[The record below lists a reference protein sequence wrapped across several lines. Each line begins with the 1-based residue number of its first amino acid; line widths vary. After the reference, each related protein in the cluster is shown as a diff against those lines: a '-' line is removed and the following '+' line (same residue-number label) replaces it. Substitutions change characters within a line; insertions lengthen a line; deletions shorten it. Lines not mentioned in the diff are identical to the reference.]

1 MLLQMALFHSF
12 LWLSPSY
19 TYHIIFIHSSVE
31 GHLGCFH
38 FLTIVISAVMNIGV
52 HVSFLIKIFIF
63 LDICPGVKLLDYMLL
78 LLCSHSVVSDSLQAH
93 GLQYTRL
100 PWPSPSPRGSYVGTC
115 MLFST
120 VAGQIYI
127 STNGVERFFFIHT
140 LSSIYYL
147 QDFKHLFFL
156 KILIVVKD
164 M

>member
-19 TYHIIFIHSSVE
+19 TYYIIFTHSSVE

-52 HVSFLIKIFIF
+52 FVSFLIKILIF
-63 LDICPGVKLLDYMLL
+63 LDIRPGVKLLDHMLL
-78 LLCSHSVVSDSLQAH
+78 LLFSRSVVSDSLQPR

-100 PWPSPSPRGSYVGTC
+100 PWPSPSPRGSYAGTC

-120 VAGQIYI
+120 VDGQIYI
-127 STNGVERFFFIHT
+127 PTNSVERFFFIHT

-147 QDFKHLFFL
+147 QDFLHLLFL